1 MQIRFEGFCEEVA
14 TFWANSLNIITYVF
28 QELSENCFTI
38 FIASIL
44 EREMSYIKYNCTCCT
59 GPMSGGG

>member
-38 FIASIL
+38 FIASI
-44 EREMSYIKYNCTCCT
+44 
-59 GPMSGGG
+59 